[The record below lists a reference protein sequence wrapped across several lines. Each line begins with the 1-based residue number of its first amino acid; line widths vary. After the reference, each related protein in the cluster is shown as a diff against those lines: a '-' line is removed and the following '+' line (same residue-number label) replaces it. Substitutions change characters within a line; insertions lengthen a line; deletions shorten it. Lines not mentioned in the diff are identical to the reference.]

1 MGDFELCCECDG
13 ETGRAGAGEDSL
25 YAGDKDPYCAPCW
38 YDLPE
43 KFAADIVR
51 LRAELAEA
59 RDGIELIKAE
69 YDGWVISKCSGNPDT
84 EQVYAQRLA
93 SAIFESARATTDR
106 GA

>member
-1 MGDFELCCECDG
+1 MGDEK
-13 ETGRAGAGEDSL
+13 
-25 YAGDKDPYCAPCW
+25 YATALDKLIDAK
-38 YDLPE
+38 DLI
-43 KFAADIVR
+43 AR
-51 LRAELAEA
+51 LRADLAKAREA
-59 RDGIELIKAE
+59 LELIKAE